1 MAEKQPSPPS
11 GKRFVGI
18 QEEEEQRAGGK
29 REQEVHLLKSAKGIP
44 PGVIY
49 VCTEEEH

>member
-11 GKRFVGI
+11 GECSVGI
-18 QEEEEQRAGGK
+18 QKEEEQRAGGK
-29 REQEVHLLKSAKGIP
+29 REQEAHLLKSAKGIS
-44 PGVIY
+44 PGVIC